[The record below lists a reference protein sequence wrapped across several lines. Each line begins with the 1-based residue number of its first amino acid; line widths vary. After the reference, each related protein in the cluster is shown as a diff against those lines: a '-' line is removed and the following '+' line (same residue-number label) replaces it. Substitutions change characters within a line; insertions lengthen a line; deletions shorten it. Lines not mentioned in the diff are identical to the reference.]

1 MSKHFVRILNVCE
14 QGNKKKWRV
23 GYATVEQSEQGPSN
37 MHVKKAKLTTVA
49 FGNLKIQDTI
59 MANANQ
65 TDEHVEWK

>member
-1 MSKHFVRILNVCE
+1 MNVHE

-23 GYATVEQSEQGPSN
+23 RYATVEQSEQGPSN
-37 MHVKKAKLTTVA
+37 THVKKAKLTTVA

-59 MANANQ
+59 MADVNQ